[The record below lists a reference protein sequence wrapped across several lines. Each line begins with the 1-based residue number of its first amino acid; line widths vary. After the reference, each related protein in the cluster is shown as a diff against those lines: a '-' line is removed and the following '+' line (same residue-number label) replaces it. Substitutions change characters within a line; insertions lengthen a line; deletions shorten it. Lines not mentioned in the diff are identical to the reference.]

1 MARKPRIQFAGA
13 LYHVINR
20 GNFRQDLFS
29 GPGTAQAFEKALFET
44 CERCGWELGAYCVM
58 RNHFHLA
65 LATPKGNLV
74 EGMQWLQS
82 TFGNRFNSYFSE
94 QGHVFQG
101 RYKSILVEPGDHWLR
116 VINYIHLNPVRAGLV
131 TVANL
136 ESHSWSSFPKFL
148 RKKTRPPFL
157 QCGDWL
163 PGITGQADTPADWRR
178 YRELLDE
185 LNGLSSAEKEKAFDG
200 LSQGTVLG
208 TNSFRRAVWDDF
220 KKMDLAKDWG
230 GKELRELNEIEW
242 EVLLKDQM
250 KALGKTE
257 DDVRDEKKSAEW
269 KAALAWSMK
278 KRTSVGNRWLGEQL
292 NMGPP
297 AMVSRLAGSFGRS
310 DQKSVRALKRRLTA
324 KRG

>member
-1 MARKPRIQFAGA
+1 M
-13 LYHVINR
+13 INR

-29 GPGTAQAFEKALFET
+29 RPRTAQAFEKTLFEA
-44 CERCGWELGAYCVM
+44 CERCGWELGAYCIM

-82 TFGNRFNSYFSE
+82 TFGNRFNRTFSE

-101 RYKSILVEPGDHWLR
+101 RYKAILVEPGENWLR

-136 ESHSWSSFPKFL
+136 EAHSWSSFPKFL
-148 RKKTRPPFL
+148 RKKTRPRFL
-157 QCGDWL
+157 RCGDWL
-163 PGITGQADTPADWRR
+163 PGITRKGDTQADWRR
-178 YRELLDE
+178 YRDLLDY
-185 LNGLSSAEKEKAFDG
+185 LNGLSPAKKTKAFDG
-200 LSQGTVLG
+200 LSRGTVLG
-208 TNSFRRAVWDDF
+208 TDSFRRAVWDDF

-242 EVLLKDQM
+242 EVLLTGQM
-250 KALGKTE
+250 KALGKT
-257 DDVRDEKKSAEW
+257 DHDVRNDRKSAEW
-269 KAALAWSMK
+269 KAALAWSVK
-278 KRTSVGNRWLGEQL
+278 KRTSAGNRWLGEQL

-297 AMVSRLAGSFGRS
+297 AMVSRLTGSFGRS
-310 DQKSVRALKRRLTA
+310 DQKSVMALKKRLTA
-324 KRG
+324 KSKG